1 MLSEEQLKE
10 KLRRRAKQFSEY
22 YYQGK
27 YITAKGIYNQV
38 FEVATFLQMDQEF
51 IEELLGGYD
60 EATDDYAP
68 GIMDRKLF
76 WKIDK
81 KCCEARNKEYE
92 DRAMRR
98 IGQPVRYYSDIT
110 YCSICEKNKEP

>member
-1 MLSEEQLKE
+1 MITEERLKE
-10 KLRRRAKQFSEY
+10 KLRQRAKQFTYHY
-22 YYQGK
+22 YTGK
-27 YITAKGIYNQV
+27 YIVAKGIYNQV
-38 FEVATFLQMDQEF
+38 YEVATYMELDSEF

-60 EATDDYAP
+60 DETDDYKP
-68 GIMDRKLF
+68 GIMDRRLF
-76 WKIDK
+76 WKIDQ

-98 IGQPVRYYSDIT
+98 IGQPVRYYSDIN